1 MNVLKKF
8 KLAFFYTF
16 SIMSLFPVFLG
27 CNNDIDVKDNFA
39 SVSIY
44 LGNGSKALSA
54 SESLENLSFRYTVLK
69 DSETPEPENLWKVL
83 NVVNNSAS
91 VENLKPGSCR
101 IFLNAYQNSVKI
113 LTGNADVVLVPGQNN
128 SVVINL
134 LPVGESVQGTVSVNI
149 TGDCSALKVVCQR
162 VNNPEKKEIQLTS
175 SGSTTKRFTGT
186 ENLPA
191 GSWIA
196 EIVFFKN
203 GVQAGGETLA
213 FEVNPAGAVTLS
225 GSLGSGLTYTT
236 GNDILSTISR
246 SIEVG
251 KSETFTYCSNGTN
264 CRYRWYLD
272 DESSPVSTSASYTF
286 NSDKAGTHRIRCFV
300 NDSLNPYLCVVS
312 SYHKKTITVTLKDL
326 ADTYSDSS
334 QICFGFKRNGV
345 LLAPDLDYPFEY
357 TNPAFDEL
365 TDCSQVGLEPVYPAS
380 EADYA
385 NTYLIIIGSKANLTS
400 SSSKGWMGQAMAR
413 KSNSKLSYLFCY
425 RDIDDYAFYGCSGL
439 FADFVHLGPDVK
451 HVGAYSFGHTQVK
464 TAESIT
470 DKGENVV
477 FDNLAFTK
485 LT

>member
-1 MNVLKKF
+1 MNVQKNL

-16 SIMSLFPVFLG
+16 LIVSLFPVLLG
-27 CNNDIDVKDNFA
+27 CNNDIVVKDDFA

-44 LGNGSKALSA
+44 LGSGSKALSA
-54 SESLENLSFRYTVLK
+54 SESLENLSFKYTISK
-69 DSETPEPENLWKVL
+69 DCETTEPENQWKNL
-83 NVVNNSAS
+83 NVVNNCAS
-91 VENLKPGSCR
+91 VDNLQPGSCR
-101 IFLNAYQNSVKI
+101 ISLNAYQNSVKV
-113 LTGNADVVLVPGQNN
+113 LTGYADVVLISGQNN
-128 SVVINL
+128 SVVVNL

-149 TGDCSALKVVCQR
+149 SGDCSMLKVVCKKI
-162 VNNPEKKEIQLTS
+162 NSTEKNEIPLS
-175 SGSTTKRFTGT
+175 YSGSTPKRFTGT
-186 ENLPA
+186 GNLSA

-213 FEVNPAGAVTLS
+213 FEVNPASSVTLS

-236 GNDILSTISR
+236 GNDILSTNTR

-272 DESSPVSTSASYTF
+272 DEPSPVSTSASYTF
-286 NSDKAGTHRIRCFV
+286 QNDTAGTHRIRCFI
-300 NDSLNPYLCVVS
+300 NDALNPYLCIVT

-326 ADTYSDSS
+326 ANTFSDSS
-334 QICFGFKRNGV
+334 SICFGFKRNGV

-357 TNPAFDEL
+357 TNPEFDEL
-365 TDCSQVGLEPVYPAS
+365 TDCRQVGLEPVYPSS

-400 SSSKGWMGQAMAR
+400 SSTKGWMGQAMAR
-413 KSNSKLSYLFCY
+413 KSNSKLSYIFCY
-425 RDIDDYAFYGCSGL
+425 RDIDDYAFYGCAGL
-439 FADFVHLGPDVK
+439 FADFIHLGPDVK
-451 HVGAYSFGHTQVK
+451 HVGAYSFGHTSVK
-464 TAESIT
+464 SGESIT
-470 DKGENVV
+470 DKSDDVV
-477 FDNLAFTK
+477 FDDLAFTK